1 MAIREFYINETIMA
15 DGDYYNIL
23 GKITYQNK
31 ADGKTWDEYR
41 LRSTAFANEE
51 RWLSVDNAYNEFSL
65 SKINPFASTMGYHVV
80 DSGSARAVAVSGDV
94 DVDVGDEFTFEEYE
108 DREEEKIIS
117 IEHWDDGDEYSSG
130 YYLDPWEFG
139 REGENVRSGG
149 GGGSGSGGSIGSKIV
164 SYLIV
169 AMIFGGAFLSEFSS
183 SLFFG
188 HKKISSYL
196 KKSSFYE
203 YTTSITG
210 EEKQKADVYEYLSG
224 SSLLQNY
231 SEEEAL
237 MSVAMNIIDG
247 VEGNSDSIQQ
257 NNEKDDKTVAILTKK
272 EYCIVYRS
280 EDDKILVQVSPR
292 KYAYTTDKEP
302 YRSRRRTRRYYRRF
316 YYSRGYSSDSGSYSR
331 SRSSYDGYS
340 DGTIDYD
347 AGNGLNSYSDSVR
360 QSSISSRDS
369 DGGGLSSGK

>member
-1 MAIREFYINETIMA
+1 MAVREFYVNETIMA

-65 SKINPFASTMGYHVV
+65 SKINPFASTMGYHLV

-94 DVDVGDEFTFEEYE
+94 DVEVGDEFTFEEYE
-108 DREEEKIIS
+108 DREEEKIVS
-117 IEHWDDGDEYSSG
+117 IEHWDDGEEHSSG

-139 REGENVRSGG
+139 REGENVRVGG
-149 GGGSGSGGSIGSKIV
+149 GGGSGSGGGIVSKII
-164 SYLIV
+164 SSLIIIIMV
-169 AMIFGGAFLSEFSS
+169 FGSIASEFSF
-183 SLFFG
+183 SLFSG
-188 HKKISSYL
+188 GKKISTFL
-196 KKSSFYE
+196 KKSSLYE

-210 EEKQKADVYEYLSG
+210 SEKQKADVYEYISG
-224 SSLLQNY
+224 STLLQNY

-247 VEGNSDSIQQ
+247 VEGNSEAVQQ
-257 NNEKDDKTVAILTKK
+257 NDEKDDKTVAILTKK

-280 EDDKILVQVSPR
+280 EDDKIFVQVSPR

-302 YRSRRRTRRYYRRF
+302 YRGRRRTRR
-316 YYSRGYSSDSGSYSR
+316 
-331 SRSSYDGYS
+331 
-340 DGTIDYD
+340 
-347 AGNGLNSYSDSVR
+347 
-360 QSSISSRDS
+360 
-369 DGGGLSSGK
+369 